1 MDVNLVLLR
10 KDGST
15 KNFAMPSTVT
25 VIGRREDCDLCIPLM
40 IVSRKHCQ
48 LNIEEDTLNVR
59 DLGSRNGT
67 FINGRQIEASAVA
80 PGDRIK
86 IGPVSFAVQIDGNP
100 ASDSAI
106 LSPPKS
112 ISKSDDVT
120 EQAKFFAEIS
130 DEETMQDQ
138 SVTELLNDL
147 AE

>member
-1 MDVNLVLLR
+1 
-10 KDGST
+10 
-15 KNFAMPSTVT
+15 
-25 VIGRREDCDLCIPLM
+25 M

-48 LNIEEDTLNVR
+48 LSIEEDTLNVR

-67 FINGRQIEASAVA
+67 YVNGRQSEASAVA
-80 PGDRIK
+80 AGDRIQV
-86 IGPVSFAVQIDGNP
+86 GPVSFAVQIDGNP
-100 ASDSAI
+100 ADDSVI

>member
-1 MDVNLVLLR
+1 MDVTLVLLK

-15 KNFAMPSTVT
+15 KNFAMPSVVT

-48 LNIEEDTLNVR
+48 LNVENDKLNIR

-67 FINGRQIEASAVA
+67 FINGKQIADSIIN
-80 PGDRIK
+80 PGDRVQ
-86 IGPVSFAVQIDGNP
+86 IGPVSFAVQIDGKP

-106 LSPPKS
+106 LNPPKS
-112 ISKSDDVT
+112 ISKSDDLA
-120 EQAKFFAEIS
+120 EHSKFFDNIDEAETI
-130 DEETMQDQ
+130 QDHNV
-138 SVTELLNDL
+138 SELLNGL

>member
-48 LNIEEDTLNVR
+48 LNIEEDKLNVR

-67 FINGRQIEASAVA
+67 FINGRQIEASAVS

-86 IGPVSFAVQIDGNP
+86 IGPVSFAVQIDGDP

-112 ISKSDDVT
+112 ISTSDDVT

-138 SVTELLNDL
+138 SVTELLSDL

>member
-15 KNFAMPSTVT
+15 KHFAMPGTVT

-48 LNIEEDTLNVR
+48 LNIEEDKLNVR

-67 FINGRQIEASAVA
+67 YVNGRQIEASTVEA
-80 PGDRIK
+80 GDRIK
-86 IGPVSFAVQIDGNP
+86 VGPVSFAVQIDGNP

-106 LSPPKS
+106 LNPPKS

-120 EQAKFFAEIS
+120 EQAKFFAEIN

>member
-48 LNIEEDTLNVR
+48 LNIEQDKLNVR

-67 FINGRQIEASAVA
+67 FINGRQVEASAVS

-86 IGPVSFAVQIDGNP
+86 IGPVSFAVQIDGDP

-106 LSPPKS
+106 LNPPKS

>member
-10 KDGST
+10 RDGST

-48 LNIEEDTLNVR
+48 LSIEEDRLNVR

-67 FINGRQIEASAVA
+67 YVNGRQIEASAVA
-80 PGDRIK
+80 AGDRIQV
-86 IGPVSFAVQIDGNP
+86 GPVSFAVQIDGNP
-100 ASDSAI
+100 ADDSVI

-120 EQAKFFAEIS
+120 EQAKFFAEIN

>member
-10 KDGST
+10 RDGST

-48 LNIEEDTLNVR
+48 LSIEQDTLNVR

-67 FINGRQIEASAVA
+67 FVNGRQIEAAAVA
-80 PGDRIK
+80 AGDRIQV
-86 IGPVSFAVQIDGNP
+86 GPVSFAVQIDGNP
-100 ASDSAI
+100 ADDSVI

-120 EQAKFFAEIS
+120 EQAKFFAEIN

>member
-48 LNIEEDTLNVR
+48 LNIEEDQLNVR

-67 FINGRQIEASAVA
+67 FINGRQIEASVVA

-106 LSPPKS
+106 LSPPES

-130 DEETMQDQ
+130 DEETMQDE
-138 SVTELLNDL
+138 SVTELLDGL
-147 AE
+147 VE